1 MKAFEISNLI
11 KVGGAARARAYIK
24 RLALKERL
32 PLLHDCM
39 PYIND
44 SERSLTF
51 FRDNFAQEIGA
62 MVSADYDYVKAEE
75 IYNRAK
81 ASEKKR

>member
-11 KVGGAARARAYIK
+11 RVGAVVKVRSYLK

-32 PLLHDCM
+32 PLLRDCM
-39 PYIND
+39 PYVSD
-44 SERSLTF
+44 SDVHLKF

-62 MVSADYDYVKAEE
+62 LVSADYDYEKAEQ
-75 IYNRAK
+75 IYNSAK